1 MPEKNKKCAVDSA
14 SSNPNTYMSALITI
28 VLAFCVV
35 GSALSVVYT
44 THLSRS
50 LSSEIQYLK
59 KNQRTL
65 QLEWGRLLLERSTWS
80 SHDRIW
86 SLARNKLDMHEPN
99 PSEWVIITNDK

>member
-1 MPEKNKKCAVDSA
+1 MPEKNKNCAADSA
-14 SSNPNTYMSALITI
+14 STGTFMPALITI
-28 VLAFCVV
+28 ALAFCLV

-44 THLSRS
+44 THKSRS
-50 LSSEIQYLK
+50 LSAEIQYLK

-86 SLARNKLDMHEPN
+86 SLARNELDMHEPN
-99 PSEWVIITNDK
+99 PSEWVIITNGK